1 MNKFVKACVSKFK
14 LLSIITAVIV
24 AVGVVCM
31 AVFGFAVNATNDDVN
46 TLTIKVNQY
55 VYSQHVDKVEDVAET
70 FFSENNVKYKYDMNA
85 EMYGDESEL
94 VYVFASDVEI
104 TDAIVNGLQA
114 KFDALTATNSED
126 VLAGSAIRVVKNSE
140 KALNKTPDNTVIRA
154 VIATAVFAVVACLY
168 VTIRH
173 HYTSG
178 LALFVGLG
186 VSAALTASLIA
197 ITRMPTTDN
206 WVFVLFFNLLFTT
219 VCAMFTLNNVRKA
232 QKEDKKV
239 DAETLVN
246 SSVAVEQV
254 KGFAL
259 ASIVAL
265 VIFGAVATSAVR
277 WFAAVALLSVVAGV
291 FASLF
296 FAPALYL
303 VVKKAA
309 DAKEAQRARYDYKR
323 S

>member
-94 VYVFASDVEI
+94 VYVFASDVEL
-104 TDAIVNGLQA
+104 TDVIVNGLQA

-140 KALNKTPDNTVIRA
+140 KALNKTPDSTVIRA
-154 VIATAVFAVVACLY
+154 AIATVVFAVAFLRVQTCQD
-168 VTIRH
+168 RH
-173 HYTSG
+173 
-178 LALFVGLG
+178 L
-186 VSAALTASLIA
+186 
-197 ITRMPTTDN
+197 
-206 WVFVLFFNLLFTT
+206 
-219 VCAMFTLNNVRKA
+219 
-232 QKEDKKV
+232 
-239 DAETLVN
+239 
-246 SSVAVEQV
+246 
-254 KGFAL
+254 
-259 ASIVAL
+259 
-265 VIFGAVATSAVR
+265 
-277 WFAAVALLSVVAGV
+277 
-291 FASLF
+291 
-296 FAPALYL
+296 
-303 VVKKAA
+303 
-309 DAKEAQRARYDYKR
+309 
-323 S
+323 